1 VGSRSVTLN
10 YDAKNLLASLTQNG
24 ASVPYTYDALGN
36 IRSKG
41 NQSFTFD
48 LGNRLKASSLGG
60 NYVYDGLGRRVQLQS
75 TDGSIR
81 LYAYSQAGQ
90 VLWSTSSGG
99 PRPASTTAYIYLG
112 GKQIA
117 EANSATGVQYVH
129 TDALG
134 SPVARTSATG
144 AVLNRTRFEAY
155 GYPAAG
161 TKPSPAT
168 SQIGFTGHVQDAES
182 ELVYM
187 QQRYYDPIAG
197 RFLSVDPVVT
207 DANSGKSFG
216 RYHYADNSPYAKV
229 DPDGMKCKT
238 AQGKSECTADFVEAG
253 VKPEDKKKIE
263 AGMTTVYEHARKNS
277 DSVYRMK
284 VGKQEIKFT
293 GAQLVDVLEGAYLT
307 LLEKDD
313 SKWDSPAAQYDSM
326 RGRGIVFYPNSGA
339 FQESIRRFGSSRGV
353 MQPGLHETIHGLR
366 NFSHG
371 RYSFG
376 NEYDKGHEPVFRA
389 AMIQIMGASLYAPRS
404 PSDPKTS
411 GGK

>member
-1 VGSRSVTLN
+1 MGSRSVTLN
-10 YDAKNLLASLTQNG
+10 YDAKNLLAGLTQNG
-24 ASVPYTYDALGN
+24 ASVSYTYDALGN

-41 NQSFTFD
+41 TQSFTFD

-75 TDGSIR
+75 TDGSTR

-99 PRPASTTAYIYLG
+99 PRASSTTAYIYLG

-134 SPVARTSATG
+134 SPVARTNASG

-197 RFLSVDPVVT
+197 RFLSGDPVVT
-207 DANSGKSFG
+207 DANTGGMFG

-229 DPDGMKCKT
+229 DPDGRQAIPFMLPPPPPTLVPGRMQQGPDGPIPASRPSLPKIHLPTLPITTPLGMVITIAQIVST
-238 AQGKSECTADFVEAG
+238 AG
-253 VKPEDKKKIE
+253 
-263 AGMTTVYEHARKNS
+263 TTPTQS
-277 DSVYRMK
+277 
-284 VGKQEIKFT
+284 
-293 GAQLVDVLEGAYLT
+293 
-307 LLEKDD
+307 
-313 SKWDSPAAQYDSM
+313 
-326 RGRGIVFYPNSGA
+326 
-339 FQESIRRFGSSRGV
+339 
-353 MQPGLHETIHGLR
+353 
-366 NFSHG
+366 
-371 RYSFG
+371 
-376 NEYDKGHEPVFRA
+376 
-389 AMIQIMGASLYAPRS
+389 
-404 PSDPKTS
+404 TS
-411 GGK
+411 GGDNTNPYTGPVTAPVVVVDQYGNAIPVEKGQSVKGSPNGDYQQVLGSDGMPTGDRMDRGGHKGQKDPKAQAPHGHRPGVTTPDGNPHLPINEPRKPLENTP